1 MVESLKKLHQDR
13 KKCDRDRKSF
23 KSVTNTLKS
32 DTTREK
38 LCLIVKNHFKKL
50 TFFHSTHLFRLQ
62 IADLY
67 FLLAYQKSL
76 KTGTLINILS

>member
-32 DTTREK
+32 DTTHKKVVSDREK
-38 LCLIVKNHFKKL
+38 
-50 TFFHSTHLFRLQ
+50 SSRE
-62 IADLY
+62 
-67 FLLAYQKSL
+67 KSL
-76 KTGTLINILS
+76 QKAHFLSQHSLK